1 VTHGRQ
7 GLTFTS
13 CDDRRSRS
21 LVDRQKV
28 RATNGNLLTLFTICL
43 ACSGGA
49 HDERGTAG
57 APTDLLGIFQDDYG
71 IEYTITPSLWQQG
84 TNTAYHIVHWDS
96 ADQSVVARNDDANP
110 ADGGKWTRIDWM
122 ELDDMAPYAWAYCL
136 TVYAAESREEA
147 EAAEPPHRATPRT
160 GCGGFPF
167 SRMRRTIAP
176 VGAQ

>member
-1 VTHGRQ
+1 MTHGRQ

-43 ACSGGA
+43 ACSGGT
-49 HDERGTAG
+49 HDESGTAG
-57 APTDLLGIFQDDYG
+57 APTGFLGIFQDDYG
-71 IEYTITPSLWQQG
+71 IQYTITPSRWQQG
-84 TNTAYHIVHWDS
+84 TNTAYHIVYWDS
-96 ADQSVVARNDDANP
+96 AGQSVVARNDDANP

-147 EAAEPPHRATPRT
+147 EAAEPAHRATPRT